1 MVPSDSV
8 VVELENGKSDTTNPL
23 KRCYFAFQIPN
34 SFTITMYLIPWPFP
48 LNITCV
54 SPRDTK
60 MPSLFSEI
68 H

>member
-1 MVPSDSV
+1 MVPSDPV

-34 SFTITMYLIPWPFP
+34 SFTITMYLILFP

>member
-1 MVPSDSV
+1 MVPSDPV

-23 KRCYFAFQIPN
+23 KRCYFAFQILN
-34 SFTITMYLIPWPFP
+34 SFTITMYLIPIP

>member
-1 MVPSDSV
+1 MVPSDPV

-34 SFTITMYLIPWPFP
+34 SFTIPMYLILFP
-48 LNITCV
+48 LNITCI
-54 SPRDTK
+54 SLRDTK